1 MQMKVEV
8 HNDMKHT
15 YRLFSAMQDVA
26 VHKDQQRGTLL
37 DWENE
42 LMFQVV
48 SRSHQNDATDFI

>member
-1 MQMKVEV
+1 MCRSYEMKVEV

-26 VHKDQQRGTLL
+26 VQKDRQRGTLL
-37 DWENE
+37 DWRNE

-48 SRSHQNDATDFI
+48 SDAAK